1 MDEDGK
7 FMGKSAKCKGRAVR
21 EACHALHLLTTDT
34 GPADMFGPYTQV
46 GGAGME
52 LLLLYYYILFRPTR
66 AAPAGLT

>member
-34 GPADMFGPYTQV
+34 GPQDMFGPYTQV
-46 GGAGME
+46 GGAVME
-52 LLLLYYYILFRPTR
+52 LLLLYYYILSRPTR

>member
-34 GPADMFGPYTQV
+34 GPQDMFGPYTQV
-46 GGAGME
+46 GCHGIIIIIIITD
-52 LLLLYYYILFRPTR
+52 ILSRPTR

>member
-46 GGAGME
+46 GGAAME
-52 LLLLYYYILFRPTR
+52 LLLLLLYSL
-66 AAPAGLT
+66 